1 MIEASSLSSIG
12 GIRHGFFTRE
22 GGFSTGLYGSLNTGL
37 GSDDDRETVKRNRA
51 KICDALG
58 VSTLVTPHQVHSP
71 DAVIVHEPW
80 DHDAPDSVPRADAV
94 VTDRTG
100 FAVAVNT
107 ADCTPVLFAS
117 ADGKV
122 VGAAHAGWKGAI
134 GGVLASTVARMRELG
149 ATDIHAAIGPTISQA
164 NYEVGPE
171 FQAQFVE
178 REASNARFF
187 VPSEKPSHFMF
198 DLPGFVR
205 AQLEPLELVSI
216 EDLALCTYADE
227 QRFFSYRRTTH
238 RNEPDY
244 GRQLSAICITP

>member
-1 MIEASSLSSIG
+1 M
-12 GIRHGFFTRE
+12 T
-22 GGFSTGLYGSLNTGL
+22 
-37 GSDDDRETVKRNRA
+37 TVKQSSATGRKSVMRLGCRA
-51 KICDALG
+51 
-58 VSTLVTPHQVHSP
+58 LVTPHQVHSP

-134 GGVLASTVARMRELG
+134 GGVLASTVERMRELG

-164 NYEVGPE
+164 NYEVGTRVPGTVRRGRCV
-171 FQAQFVE
+171 QCAVLL
-178 REASNARFF
+178 
-187 VPSEKPSHFMF
+187 PSEKPSHFMF